1 MEPSSH
7 SFEELMNSVH
17 KEGIT
22 FFDYNNMKIP
32 CIFIKNEIFDEISK
46 ACYGK
51 TLAVDSD
58 LNILHDDRK
67 NVFVEVLLRFSAT
80 GLEQKVLLYANDN
93 LEFFER
99 LAQSGIIAIASEPH
113 SQASTNIFMVQL
125 PRRDTLDDALELIRS
140 YMK

>member
-7 SFEELMNSVH
+7 SFDELMKSVH

-22 FFDYNNMKIP
+22 LFDYNNMKIP

-67 NVFVEVLLRFSAT
+67 HVFVEILLRFSAT

-93 LEFFER
+93 LEFFEY
-99 LAQSGIIAIASEPH
+99 LAQSGIIAIASEA
-113 SQASTNIFMVQL
+113 SGQASTNIFMVQL

-140 YMK
+140 HMK

>member
-1 MEPSSH
+1 
-7 SFEELMNSVH
+7 MNSVH

-22 FFDYNNMKIP
+22 FFDHNNMKIP

-51 TLAVDSD
+51 TLAVDAD

-67 NVFVEVLLRFSAT
+67 NVFVEILLRFSAT
-80 GLEQKVLLYANDN
+80 ALKQKVLLYANDN

-99 LAQSGIIAIASEPH
+99 LAQSGIIAMASEPH
-113 SQASTNIFMVQL
+113 SQASMNIFMVQL
-125 PRRDTLDDALELIRS
+125 PRRDTIDNALELIRS

>member
-1 MEPSSH
+1 
-7 SFEELMNSVH
+7 MNSVH

-32 CIFIKNEIFDEISK
+32 CIFVKNEIFAEISK

-67 NVFVEVLLRFSAT
+67 NVFAEILLRFSAT

-113 SQASTNIFMVQL
+113 SRASTNIFMVQL
-125 PRRDTLDDALELIRS
+125 PRRDALDNALELIRS

>member
-1 MEPSSH
+1 MEPPSH

-32 CIFIKNEIFDEISK
+32 CIFVKNEIFDEISK

-67 NVFVEVLLRFSAT
+67 NVFVEILLRFSAA

-113 SQASTNIFMVQL
+113 SRASTNIFMVQL
-125 PRRDTLDDALELIRS
+125 PRRDALDNALELIRS

>member
-1 MEPSSH
+1 MKA
-7 SFEELMNSVH
+7 VH

-32 CIFIKNEIFDEISK
+32 CIFIKNEIFEEIAK

-67 NVFVEVLLRFSAT
+67 NVFVEILLRFSAT
-80 GLEQKVLLYANDN
+80 GLEQKVLLYANNN

-99 LAQSGIIAIASEPH
+99 LAQSGIIAIVSEP
-113 SQASTNIFMVQL
+113 SGQASTNIFMVQL
-125 PRRDTLDDALELIRS
+125 PRRDTLDNALELIRS
-140 YMK
+140 HIK

>member
-1 MEPSSH
+1 
-7 SFEELMNSVH
+7 MNSVH

-22 FFDYNNMKIP
+22 LFDYNNMKIP
-32 CIFIKNEIFDEISK
+32 CIFVKNEIFDEISK

-67 NVFVEVLLRFSAT
+67 HVFVEISLRFSAVE
-80 GLEQKVLLYANDN
+80 LEQKVLLYANDN
-93 LEFFER
+93 LDFFEH
-99 LAQSGIIAIASEPH
+99 LAQSGIIAIASEP
-113 SQASTNIFMVQL
+113 SGQASTNIFMVQL
-125 PRRDTLDDALELIRS
+125 PRRDALDNALELIRS

>member
-1 MEPSSH
+1 
-7 SFEELMNSVH
+7 MNSVH

-22 FFDYNNMKIP
+22 LFDYNNMKIP
-32 CIFIKNEIFDEISK
+32 CIFVKNEIFNEISK

-67 NVFVEVLLRFSAT
+67 HVFVEILLRFSAAE
-80 GLEQKVLLYANDN
+80 LEQKVLLYANDN
-93 LEFFER
+93 LDFFEH
-99 LAQSGIIAIASEPH
+99 LAQSGIIAIASEP
-113 SQASTNIFMVQL
+113 SGQASTNIFMVQL

-140 YMK
+140 YMN